1 MNRFSFALKKLEK
14 YGLSRGLESD
24 KIAASKEK
32 KTESGVMMDDMDL
45 GAIPVENADTEVAS
59 VRRPP
64 QSIESEQSVL
74 GGLLL
79 DNNAFDLVADVIG
92 PDDFYRHD
100 HRLIYEKIQQM
111 CTAGQPADVV
121 TVFTALDSE
130 GKAQETGGLAY
141 LSNLATGTP
150 SAANIRRYAEI
161 VRDRSILRQL
171 VTAGDQIATS
181 ALAPQTG
188 DVSQLLDQAQSVVFA
203 IDEKSNK
210 GKKGFRVLNELAADV
225 TRELQALYQI
235 KSSDD
240 VTGLPTGFT
249 VLDRMTSGLQKGD
262 LIIVAGRPSM
272 GKTSF
277 ALNIAEY
284 AGLSLKMPVA
294 VFSMEMTSVQLA
306 KRLIS
311 SVGRIDAQKMRR
323 ARFDDTDWSHYTEVV
338 ANMAK
343 APFYIDD
350 TQGLTV
356 NELRAR
362 ARRLVR
368 KTGPLSLIVVDYL
381 QLMSGSA
388 RAAAAENRAAEI
400 SEISRGLKGLAKEM
414 DVPVIALSQLNRG
427 VDARTDKR
435 PVMSDLR
442 ESGAIEQDAD
452 VILFIYRDE
461 VYNKETPDK
470 NVAEIII
477 GKQRNGPTG
486 IVRMRFDG
494 MFTCFDNLAEDVN
507 VPPEMAQ

>member
-188 DVSQLLDQAQSVVFA
+188 DVSQLLDQAQRVFA

-494 MFTCFDNLAEDVN
+494 MFTRFDNLAEDVN

>member
-1 MNRFSFALKKLEK
+1 
-14 YGLSRGLESD
+14 
-24 KIAASKEK
+24 
-32 KTESGVMMDDMDL
+32 MDDMDL

-294 VFSMEMTSVQLA
+294 VFSMEMTSVPKNYYQC
-306 KRLIS
+306 
-311 SVGRIDAQKMRR
+311 G
-323 ARFDDTDWSHYTEVV
+323 
-338 ANMAK
+338 
-343 APFYIDD
+343 
-350 TQGLTV
+350 
-356 NELRAR
+356 
-362 ARRLVR
+362 
-368 KTGPLSLIVVDYL
+368 
-381 QLMSGSA
+381 
-388 RAAAAENRAAEI
+388 
-400 SEISRGLKGLAKEM
+400 
-414 DVPVIALSQLNRG
+414 AL
-427 VDARTDKR
+427 
-435 PVMSDLR
+435 P
-442 ESGAIEQDAD
+442 I
-452 VILFIYRDE
+452 
-461 VYNKETPDK
+461 
-470 NVAEIII
+470 
-477 GKQRNGPTG
+477 
-486 IVRMRFDG
+486 
-494 MFTCFDNLAEDVN
+494 
-507 VPPEMAQ
+507 